1 MMPRDCSSVFSPAA
15 VLTGTDRVGG
25 GRHQTVFSQPLHQ
38 RDIDMLF
45 FNGDDIGFAQRVI
58 QFIDGCVDIPCA
70 NQAESSDAVGT
81 FAGICNERKLVA
93 HFPSGEG
100 QHPRQLATACDGNPH
115 QLTEWGTLAVCCARQ
130 VCRAADSSVLEVA
143 KIWAAMSPAL

>member
-1 MMPRDCSSVFSPAA
+1 MHGTLDHERRERWHLCRQCVEGCVASQVPLILPVIALLTGFHESGIADVIHSVDQCGRIFNEVEGGGHDAQGLQQRLFPAA

-38 RDIDMLF
+38 RDIDVLF

-70 NQAESSDAVGT
+70 NQA
-81 FAGICNERKLVA
+81 
-93 HFPSGEG
+93 
-100 QHPRQLATACDGNPH
+100 
-115 QLTEWGTLAVCCARQ
+115 
-130 VCRAADSSVLEVA
+130 
-143 KIWAAMSPAL
+143 